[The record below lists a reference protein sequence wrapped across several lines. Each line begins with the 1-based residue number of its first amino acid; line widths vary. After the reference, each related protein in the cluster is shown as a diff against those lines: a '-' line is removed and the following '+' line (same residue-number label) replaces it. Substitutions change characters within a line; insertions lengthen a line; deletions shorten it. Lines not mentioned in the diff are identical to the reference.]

1 MINLAIQG
9 HATRGKEVIKTL
21 EMLGGVN
28 SNDAFG
34 DLPNNWNVG
43 YYIFDGVIS
52 VNEVEILAKKEF
64 KIYTLEEFL
73 EKFPYK
79 VGDKVKIAETG
90 KIVSIEDMSWKNE
103 SCEVVYETC
112 YDNDCVAFY
121 SAIELQPYKEETM
134 ENVKKSLEEIKEK
147 SKARQ
152 IEFLRTYYNG
162 AIVDAAVEYANS
174 EIDRRP
180 SGDTAFLEIAKRKA
194 IEAGYDDVID
204 YIDLFLDHDNLGLF
218 DTLTFAYAHGMSFGL
233 ENPNISATPEPVTD
247 YVLKKDFAFIF
258 DFGDNDFG
266 TYIECAAKEFCKEY
280 NNLLSQIELYSS
292 ISDGGDLMADSY
304 KRDLESMENPDNI
317 RQLMKAAFIGEY
329 MTRSIDRWWLGRN
342 AFDATECLEK
352 AQDLAN
358 NYFNFETNT
367 THYDVDNT
375 DRVDWK
381 FGTWDEI
388 SKFGLEEYKNQQGDE
403 ELKYANGD
411 FTKYWLNGEVLIVR
425 MIKGK
430 LVATVR

>member
-1 MINLAIQG
+1 MANLAIQG
-9 HATRGKEVIKTL
+9 HETRGKEVIELL

-28 SNDAFG
+28 KSELKGYRNTCAYFIKGSQIFHVSVGLLPDDAFI
-34 DLPNNWNVG
+34 
-43 YYIFDGVIS
+43 IFTI
-52 VNEVEILAKKEF
+52 
-64 KIYTLEEFL
+64 EEFL

-79 VGDKVKIAETG
+79 VGETV
-90 KIVSIEDMSWKNE
+90 IVSETQNIVTITDMDWRNGKE
-103 SCEVVYETC
+103 IIYETIHEGEC
-112 YDNDCVAFY
+112 YECF
-121 SAIELQPYKEETM
+121 SAEELQPHKEEIM
-134 ENVKKSLEEIKEK
+134 ENIKEK

-152 IEFLRTYYNG
+152 IEFLRTHYNG
-162 AIVDAAVEYANS
+162 AIVDAAVEYANH

-194 IEAGYDDVID
+194 IEADQQEVID
-204 YIDLFLDHDNLGLF
+204 YIDLFLDHDNLGMF

-233 ENPNISATPEPVTD
+233 ENPNISTTPEPVTD

-266 TYIECAAKEFCKEY
+266 MLIERAAREYCKEY
-280 NNLLSQIELYSS
+280 NNLLGQIELYSS
-292 ISDGGDLMADSY
+292 HSDMMVESY
-304 KRDLESMENPDNI
+304 KKDLEFMEDPNTI
-317 RQLMKAAFIGEY
+317 RQLIKAAFIGEY
-329 MTRSIDRWWLGRN
+329 MTNSIDRCWIGENKSFN
-342 AFDATECLEK
+342 AMKHLNG

-367 THYDVDNT
+367 IHYDVDDT
-375 DRVDWK
+375 DRVIWK
-381 FGTWDEI
+381 FGTWDEV
-388 SKFGLEEYKNQQGDE
+388 SKFGSEEYKDQQGDE

-430 LVATVR
+430 LVAVVR

>member
-1 MINLAIQG
+1 MINLAIKG
-9 HATRGKEVIKTL
+9 HKERGKEVIEIL
-21 EMLGGVN
+21 EMLGGK
-28 SNDAFG
+28 G
-34 DLPNNWNVG
+34 VG
-43 YYIFDGVIS
+43 YSSIDSQYYYYIDGYDNIAGTTELPESKTFVT
-52 VNEVEILAKKEF
+52 
-64 KIYTLEEFL
+64 YTLEEFL

-79 VGDKVKIAETG
+79 VGNEVKIAETG

-112 YDNDCVAFY
+112 YNNDCVAFY
-121 SAIELQPYKEETM
+121 SATELQPYKEETM
-134 ENVKKSLEEIKEK
+134 ENIKKSQEEIKEK

-162 AIVDAAVEYANS
+162 AIVDAAVEYANH

-180 SGDTAFLEIAKRKA
+180 FGDTAFLEIAKRKA
-194 IEAGYDDVID
+194 IEAGQQDVID
-204 YIDLFLDHDNLGLF
+204 YIDLSLDHDNLGMF
-218 DTLTFAYAHGMSFGL
+218 DTLTFAYVHGVSFGL
-233 ENPNISATPEPVTD
+233 ENPNISTTPEPVTD

-266 TYIECAAKEFCKEY
+266 MLIERAAREYCKEY
-280 NNLLSQIELYSS
+280 NNLLGQIELYSS
-292 ISDGGDLMADSY
+292 HSDMMVESY
-304 KRDLESMENPDNI
+304 KKDLEFMEDPNTI
-317 RQLMKAAFIGEY
+317 RQLIKAAFIGEY
-329 MTRSIDRWWLGRN
+329 MTNSIDRCWIGEN
-342 AFDATECLEK
+342 KSFDAMKHLNR

-367 THYDVDNT
+367 IHYEVDNT
-375 DRVDWK
+375 DRVIWK
-381 FGTWDEI
+381 FGTWDEV
-388 SKFGLEEYKNQQGDE
+388 SKFGLEEYKDQQGDE

-430 LVATVR
+430 LVAVVR

>member
-1 MINLAIQG
+1 MINLAIKG
-9 HATRGKEVIKTL
+9 HKERGKEVIEIL
-21 EMLGGVN
+21 EMLGGK
-28 SNDAFG
+28 D
-34 DLPNNWNVG
+34 VG
-43 YYIFDGVIS
+43 YSGNDSQYYYYIDGYDNIAGTTELTEGKTFVTYI
-52 VNEVEILAKKEF
+52 
-64 KIYTLEEFL
+64 LEEFL

-79 VGDKVKIAETG
+79 VGNKVKIAETG
-90 KIVSIEDMSWKNE
+90 KIVSIEDMSWQNK

-134 ENVKKSLEEIKEK
+134 ENTKKSREEIKER

-152 IEFLRTYYNG
+152 IEFLRTHYNG
-162 AIVDAAVEYANS
+162 AIVDAAVEYANR

-194 IEAGYDDVID
+194 IEAGQQDVID
-204 YIDLFLDHDNLGLF
+204 YIDLSLDYDNLGMF
-218 DTLTFAYAHGMSFGL
+218 DTLTLAYAHGVSFGL
-233 ENPNISATPEPVTD
+233 ENPNISTTPEPVTD

-266 TYIECAAKEFCKEY
+266 TYIEYAAQEFCKEY

-292 ISDGGDLMADSY
+292 PSDGGDIMVGSY
-304 KRDLESMENPDNI
+304 KKDLESMENPDNI

-329 MTRSIDRWWLGRN
+329 MTGSIDRWWIGRN
-342 AFDATECLEK
+342 AFDATKCLNK

-358 NYFNFETNT
+358 DYFNFETNT
-367 THYDVDNT
+367 IHYDVDNT
-375 DRVDWK
+375 DRVIWK
-381 FGTWDEI
+381 FGTWDEV
-388 SKFGLEEYKNQQGDE
+388 SKFGLEEYKDQQGDE

-430 LVATVR
+430 LVAVVR